1 MSIKSKT
8 STIMPILLA
17 IILIGIGTVGLTIV
31 ITDELEDNEF
41 FNNAETCPALVN
53 SVHTYTTRSR
63 TSTKSSLRSKSRTR
77 YTTTTHHDAYVSY
90 TINGVNYDNV
100 KVPNVS
106 SSVKK
111 GDTLTLYYNPQ
122 KPGYVRIKS
131 DSAYTLISLGILSAF
146 VLGGTAILIVCIS
159 KSIRRSRQQPQLS
172 AQDVIPDANSTP
184 AAYNGYNSEPQYYSD
199 SQNIYDPNQ
208 TYTGYEENSFDTYS
222 GYSPND
228 NSDDFNSRQSSPFD
242 TYNVNSTN
250 DASKPKS
257 PFDKYK

>member
-1 MSIKSKT
+1 MSKENKV
-8 STIMPILLA
+8 STIMPIVIA
-17 IILIGIGTVGLTIV
+17 IILIAIGTVGLTIV

-41 FNNAETCPALVN
+41 FNNAETCTALVN
-53 SVHTYTTRSR
+53 SVHTYTTRSSTR
-63 TSTKSSLRSKSRTR
+63 TGGSLRSKSRTT

-100 KVPNVS
+100 KIPNVP

-111 GDTLTLYYNPQ
+111 GDPLTLYYNPQ
-122 KPGYVRIKS
+122 KPGYVCIKS
-131 DSAYTLISLGILSAF
+131 DSTYTLISLCILSAF
-146 VLGGTAILIVCIS
+146 VLGGIVIIVMEIIS
-159 KSIRRSRQQPQLS
+159 VKRKSKKQPQLS
-172 AQDVIPDANSTP
+172 AQDVIPDANSTS

-199 SQNIYDPNQ
+199 SQNMYDPNQ

-228 NSDDFNSRQSSPFD
+228 NSNSFNSRQSSPFD
-242 TYNVNSTN
+242 ASNVISQN
-250 DASKPKS
+250 DGSKPKS